1 MEGRKGEIQEEL
13 RKMYAKTIYLNRKY
27 RSLEHLN
34 CWLEDAEGD
43 RQTEYSR
50 HIEKSFRRWHHDP
63 PDQKVSKLIDE
74 ATEHFSMERI
84 FSKYWTPEAAIDTK
98 LKEIEVEDDPLMTIR
113 LEIEDF
119 KTVDRKLRIECELS
133 PDRER
138 LHFLLFLLEEDFC
151 DLVDDYL
158 HVAKAYRSARM
169 EEIKREPELLSCSV
183 VPDGRQ
189 RSTKEHVPCGELS
202 KMNFTACSQ
211 LSSLVDAVDA
221 LINATFRNI
230 LTLQGTSKKVLLVKL
245 LAHNLHHLLTPIVEL
260 RLDLCLS
267 IGIFREDCESQ
278 LRLNRLQS
286 GEVTKTSLEDYF
298 NLKAELTNKERRMVH
313 HRVQTVRGLV
323 GDKVGAYEAEEYL
336 ILLTKEYDAK
346 VFGCKIIGFWLLC
359 PFRGCDCAHMKCMF
373 DVIGQFNLVMRHIVS
388 SYRCSFCH
396 NLHDT
401 VC

>member
-1 MEGRKGEIQEEL
+1 MEGRKGEEAMQIQEEL
-13 RKMYAKTIYLNRKY
+13 RKMYAKIIYLSRKF
-27 RSLEHLN
+27 RSLESLN
-34 CWLEDAEGD
+34 RWLEEAEGV
-43 RQTEYSR
+43 RRTEYSR
-50 HIEKSFRRWHHDP
+50 LIEESAQRCYDDP

-74 ATEHFSMERI
+74 ATEHFSMARI
-84 FSKYWTPEAAIDTK
+84 FQKYWTPGGEIDTK

-138 LHFLLFLLEEDFC
+138 LPFLLFLLEDDFC
-151 DLVDDYL
+151 DLVDNYL
-158 HVAKAYRSARM
+158 HDAKAYRSARM
-169 EEIKREPELLSCSV
+169 EEIKREPELLYLV
-183 VPDGRQ
+183 VPEGRQ
-189 RSTKEHVPCGELS
+189 RSTKEHVPCRELS
-202 KMNFTACSQ
+202 KMYFTAYSQ

-221 LINATFRNI
+221 LIDATSRNI
-230 LTLQGTSKKVLLVKL
+230 LRLQKTSKKILLVKL

-267 IGIFREDCESQ
+267 IGIFREDCESR

-286 GEVTKTSLEDYF
+286 REVMKTSLEDYF
-298 NLKAELTNKERRMVH
+298 NLKAELTNKERRMVR

-346 VFGCKIIGFWLLC
+346 INKVLYQVGLLEEVWLGDCLKKFGWET
-359 PFRGCDCAHMKCMF
+359 A
-373 DVIGQFNLVMRHIVS
+373 
-388 SYRCSFCH
+388 
-396 NLHDT
+396 
-401 VC
+401 